1 MVGSEEGHV
10 VAVAVVVPSGRR
22 RWRSGVAV
30 VPSVV
35 MAGPVRWLMT
45 GLMAGPVAGSVIGAS
60 GRSVGPVLRLVSGP
74 LVRAVIRSVGPVG
87 SVGPVVG
94 PAFGLFVSL
103 AGSPVAVAIVLTLAS
118 ATAVVAV
125 LFAAASIVIR
135 RSVCSRF
142 CCRSCCDGKSC

>member
-1 MVGSEEGHV
+1 M
-10 VAVAVVVPSGRR
+10 
-22 RWRSGVAV
+22 AV

-35 MAGPVRWLMT
+35 MAGTVRWLMT
-45 GLMAGPVAGSVIGAS
+45 GLMAGPVAGPVIGAS
-60 GRSVGPVLRLVSGP
+60 GRSVGPVLRMMAGP
-74 LVRAVIRSVGPVG
+74 LVRAVIRSVGPVR
-87 SVGPVVG
+87 PVVG

-103 AGSPVAVAIVLTLAS
+103 AGSPVAVAIVLTLTS

-135 RSVCSRF
+135 RSVCGRF